1 MATIKDVARRA
12 GVSTSTV
19 SHVINQNRF
28 VSDDIQQRVLEAI
41 AKLNYTPSALA
52 RSLKLNQ
59 TRTIGMLVT
68 TSSNPFYAEVV
79 KGVEDSCYARGYS
92 LILCNTAEDA
102 QRMSRSLETLIQ
114 KRVDGLLLM
123 CNEGH
128 AALAPLLQRYPV
140 LPIVMMDWSPLTGL
154 SDVIE
159 ENALLGG
166 ELATK
171 HLIDRGYQHIA
182 CISGPLDKSP
192 ARRRVEGFKRALL
205 TAGRPI
211 NEKYIVQG
219 DFEFSGG
226 MSSMQQLLTLTPRPD
241 AVFACND
248 AMAVGVYQALFRA
261 GLAIPDDVAVI
272 GYDDIALSVYL
283 TPPLTTIHQPKD
295 TLGQVAIDLLL
306 HRIEEKK
313 GGAPVSWALTPELK
327 VRAST

>member
-1 MATIKDVARRA
+1 
-12 GVSTSTV
+12 VSTSTV

-28 VSDDIQQRVLEAI
+28 VSDEIQQRVSEAI
-41 AKLNYTPSALA
+41 TKLNYTPSALA

-79 KGVEDSCYARGYS
+79 KGVEDSCYERGYS
-92 LILCNTAEDA
+92 LVLCNTAGNVE
-102 QRMSRSLETLIQ
+102 RMSRSLETLIQ

-123 CNEGH
+123 CHEGH
-128 AALAPLLQRYPV
+128 AALAPLLQRYPA

-166 ELATK
+166 QLATK

-182 CISGPLDKSP
+182 CITGPLEKSP
-192 ARRRVEGFKRALL
+192 ARRRLEGFKHALL
-205 TAGRPI
+205 AAGRDV
-211 NEKYIVQG
+211 NEDYIVEG
-219 DFEFSGG
+219 DFEFSSG
-226 MSSMQQLLTLTPRPD
+226 MSSMQQLLALTPRPD
-241 AVFACND
+241 AVFTGND

-261 GLAIPDDVAVI
+261 GLSIPDDVAVI
-272 GYDDIALSVYL
+272 GYDDIALSEYL
-283 TPPLTTIHQPKD
+283 TPPLTTIHQPKN

-327 VRAST
+327 VRSST